1 MYMKH
6 DRETKIT
13 IGFVVAAVIILA
25 AQLFFQWA
33 TPAAAQ
39 SLSDDETTTTNT
51 PTMLQ
56 VRILTSDD
64 DLDWQGNIMG
74 SDMAMSSISG
84 EGDDTAQVRCDDD
97 DGIGGFGTYSVV
109 VMKMDDNDETLAVQI
124 IDETTGK
131 VLKEARTEADFGTA
145 TVSGPC

>member
-1 MYMKH
+1 
-6 DRETKIT
+6 
-13 IGFVVAAVIILA
+13 
-25 AQLFFQWA
+25 
-33 TPAAAQ
+33 
-39 SLSDDETTTTNT
+39 
-51 PTMLQ
+51 
-56 VRILTSDD
+56 
-64 DLDWQGNIMG
+64 
-74 SDMAMSSISG
+74 MSSISG